1 MKLLKKIFGIIATIL
16 VFGGLIALMWLYF
29 KNKALLNVLLSNS
42 IVKGSIVVLTN
53 MAYCVGAMFA
63 GLICFMISMK
73 FASID
78 RRNEREKKQALKE
91 QAKESKELNRQL
103 KKEAEEARAEAEQI
117 KKENEKMK
125 QTIQKQ
131 EEAAEAEKVEEK
143 A

>member
-1 MKLLKKIFGIIATIL
+1 MKLLKKIFGIIATVL
-16 VFGGLIALMWLYF
+16 VFGGLTALMWLYF

-53 MAYCVGAMFA
+53 MAYCVLAVFL

-91 QAKESKELNRQL
+91 QAKENKELNKQL

-117 KKENEKMK
+117 KKENELMK
-125 QTIQKQ
+125 TMMKQ
-131 EEAAEAEKVEEK
+131 EETAEETKE
-143 A
+143 